1 MISIS
6 VVACSTAYGLTN
18 LKFNNMAR
26 FIKGIHGSYQGKVG
40 SIVGAS
46 WRGIDYVRSLPKK
59 SSKAASEDQMAQR
72 MKFGMTTSFLKSIKD
87 VLMLGFSDSKQ
98 RNKTGYNVAF
108 QQLINNAFQGTYP
121 DFTIDYA
128 AVKIASGSLAASI
141 GLQATESAPRVLSLN
156 WDPIA
161 NRFNAFDDDQILVIL
176 YDEADNIFF
185 AYEGATRADAAMD
198 ITLPD
203 SYSGKTIVGWSFN
216 IHRDGVTTS
225 SSQYLGEFTLT

>member
-1 MISIS
+1 
-6 VVACSTAYGLTN
+6 
-18 LKFNNMAR
+18 MAR

-40 SIVGAS
+40 SIVGSS

-108 QQLINNAFQGTYP
+108 QQFINNSFVGSYP
-121 DFTIDYA
+121 NFTIDYA
-128 AVKIASGSLAASI
+128 AVKIASGGLASLV
-141 GLQATESAPRVLSLN
+141 GLQTVEAFPKVLSLS
-156 WDPIA
+156 WDPIG
-161 NRFNAFDDDQILVIL
+161 NRFNAFDDDQVLVLL
-176 YDEADNIFF
+176 YDQADNLFF
-185 AYEGATRADAAMD
+185 AYEGATRLDKTMD

-203 SYSGKTIVGWSFN
+203 SYTGKTIVGWTFN

-225 SSQYLGEFTLT
+225 GSQYLGEFVLT